1 MGLSKSSG
9 LALRRKAAEGSDMS
23 QDQTP
28 PDPQDRVNARNKL
41 MGRAMVV
48 LLLGLV
54 AVYVYFTFRSQG

>member
-1 MGLSKSSG
+1 
-9 LALRRKAAEGSDMS
+9 MS

-28 PDPQDRVNARNKL
+28 QDPTPQDPQAREAARRKL
-41 MGRAMVV
+41 VGRTMVV

>member
-1 MGLSKSSG
+1 MRR
-9 LALRRKAAEGSDMS
+9 LRADGSRMS

-28 PDPQDRVNARNKL
+28 QDPTPQDPQAREAARRKL
-41 MGRAMVV
+41 VGRTMVV